1 MKFKIHRLK
10 VTDST
15 NRDAASAAAGEVF
28 VAEEQTAGR
37 GRLDHRWLSA
47 PGENLLMSAV
57 FDVADLPVAEVATF
71 PLVVG
76 LAVREVTGGQ
86 IKWPNDVLVGG
97 RKIAGILCERHGDR
111 IVAGIGINVRQ
122 RVFDPEIAARTTS
135 LALEGLDLSPDET
148 LDHLLVS
155 LERYYDIWRS
165 DGFASLLPQL
175 TAVDALKGRWVS
187 VRRTDDD
194 GSPAEGLCGGIAE
207 DGSLLVAG
215 ERIYAGE
222 AHVESGVLNK

>member
-1 MKFKIHRLK
+1 MKFEIHRLK
-10 VTDST
+10 VTGST
-15 NRDAASAAAGEVF
+15 NQDAASASAGEVF

-57 FDVADLPVAEVATF
+57 FDVAGLPIAEVATF

-76 LAVREVTGGQ
+76 LAVQEVTGGLL
-86 IKWPNDVLVGG
+86 KWPNDVLVGG

-111 IVAGIGINVRQ
+111 IVVGIGVNVRQ
-122 RVFDPEIAARTTS
+122 RMFDPEIASRTTS
-135 LALEGLDLSPDET
+135 LLLEGFDISTDDVLKRVLA
-148 LDHLLVS
+148 S
-155 LERYYDIWRS
+155 LGALYEVWRS
-165 DGFASLLPQL
+165 DGFASLLPRIK
-175 TAVDALKGRWVS
+175 AVDALKGRWIL

-194 GSPAEGLCGGIAE
+194 VSPAEGFCEGIAE

-222 AHVESGVLNK
+222 AHVIMRKE

>member
-1 MKFKIHRLK
+1 MKFTIHRLK

-86 IKWPNDVLVGG
+86 IKWPNDVLVKG

-122 RVFDPEIAARTTS
+122 RVFAPEIAARTTS
-135 LALEGLDLSPDET
+135 LALEGFDLSTDEV

-155 LERYYDIWRS
+155 LEQYYDAWRT
-165 DGFASLLPQL
+165 DGFASLLPRL
-175 TAVDALKGRWVS
+175 AAVDALKGRWVS

-194 GSPAEGLCGGIAE
+194 DLPAEGLCGGIAE

>member
-86 IKWPNDVLVGG
+86 IKWPNDVLVNG

-122 RVFDPEIAARTTS
+122 RVFAPEIAARTTS
-135 LALEGLDLSPDET
+135 LALEGLELSPDEV
-148 LDHLLVS
+148 LNRVLVS
-155 LERYYDIWRS
+155 LEQYYDIWRA
-165 DGFASLLPQL
+165 DGFASLLPRL
-175 TAVDALKGRWVS
+175 EDVDALKGRRVS

-194 GSPAEGLCGGIAE
+194 DLPAEGLCGGIAE